1 MQIISELLLVIGISE
16 KSEEFIWFIAEN
28 TLCFKQRTWKMKRG
42 KFADDAREPSE
53 SCAAACF
60 DVQTKITKVPAKM
73 NCDSAKQSLLNS

>member
-1 MQIISELLLVIGISE
+1 MQIISELLLVIGTSE

-28 TLCFKQRTWKMKRG
+28 TLCVQTTYVKMKRG

-60 DVQTKITKVPAKM
+60 DVKTQQKSEGACQKKM
-73 NCDSAKQSLLNS
+73 WFS